1 MFLFI
6 SYVSELDIGH
16 VQFQIDFQ
24 AYASNNDPGRFI
36 KTIESQLIE
45 NRTHTYTHLETT
57 MIHFVEYQ
65 LTSGIVPKIMPPHS
79 LLHLPHLSIN
89 SPAFVI
95 YCLWCENEKD
105 FHFS

>member
-1 MFLFI
+1 M
-6 SYVSELDIGH
+6 
-16 VQFQIDFQ
+16 QFQTDFQ
-24 AYASNNDPGRFI
+24 AYASNGDHGRFI

-45 NRTHTYTHLETT
+45 NHTHTHTHLETT

-65 LTSGIVPKIMPPHS
+65 ALTSGIVPKIMPPHS
-79 LLHLPHLSIN
+79 LLYLSIN